1 MYEAFYGLAEK
12 PFNLTPDPRFLF
24 LSEKHKEA
32 FAHLLFGIKNRTG
45 FVMVSGEIG
54 TGKTTICRSL
64 LNQLDTDTEVAFI
77 FNPCLSPEELLRKI
91 NEDFGI
97 ESRAETIKG
106 LIDEL
111 NQYLLDRN
119 AFGKNCVLV
128 IDEAQDLTPSVL
140 EQVRLLSNLET
151 ETQKLLQIVLI
162 GQPEL
167 AYNLQLPEL
176 RQLNQRITARYHLK
190 ALDPEETLQYIAYR
204 LRVAGGRKKVY
215 LTRAAVRAVYRS
227 SGGTPRVI
235 NAVCDRALLIGY
247 IRETHT
253 ITARI
258 VRQAAKEVR
267 GETIR
272 RKRSVLEFSKRFL
285 PNPSIFATAV
295 LILILAVY
303 LVPLL
308 NPYRREEP
316 PAAAI
321 QRDDA
326 VARGQLSGFG
336 SRVSGFGLGESP
348 LRDSKPDE
356 NVAATKAQKELHAP
370 ELGGG
375 AASAQVSP
383 KAQIASIDRLNDVS
397 PDAARNAAVAAILRT
412 WNKALISG
420 YPENDSL
427 ASFRQC
433 AQANGLDTEPL
444 SPSVD
449 ELIGIRLPAAVRLK
463 VGGHALWVALLG
475 TDGNNLRITTNGNQ
489 TILLARDQFKAA
501 YAGEAVIFWQDPAPD
516 APALKMQ
523 MTGPEVKKLQQDL
536 CALDLLSEVTGV
548 YDEKTRRAV
557 AKIQAETGLL
567 IDGVAG
573 RQVRMVLRGRLAT
586 ASASSSGSRVSGPAP
601 GIADASLPV
610 ESALQTGNLEPETQK
625 PKPETRDPIPEDNPL
640 PSLLLNPLDATL
652 DASGQYDT
660 GILGPVSRGE
670 IRVEDLPPLHDD
682 ELGPAKME
690 TSKEITPSAVV
701 GTPLV
706 PAEAVEGS
714 GDPKPETRNPKPET
728 EAKPSG

>member
-557 AKIQAETGLL
+557 AKMQAETGLL

-625 PKPETRDPIPEDNPL
+625 PKPETRNPIPEDNPL
-640 PSLLLNPLDATL
+640 PSLLLSPL

-660 GILGPVSRGE
+660 GILGLVSRGE

-690 TSKEITPSAVV
+690 TSKEVTPSVIA

-714 GDPKPETRNPKPET
+714 GDPKPEIRNPKPET

>member
-97 ESRAETIKG
+97 ESRAETIKD

-119 AFGKNCVLV
+119 TFGKNCVLV

-140 EQVRLLSNLET
+140 EQIRLLSNLET

-190 ALDPEETLQYIAYR
+190 ELDSEETLQYIAYR

-247 IRETHT
+247 TKDTHT

-285 PNPSIFATAV
+285 PNPSIFTTAA

-326 VARGQLSGFG
+326 VSRAQVSGFG
-336 SRVSGFGLGESP
+336 SRVSGLRLDESP
-348 LRDSKPDE
+348 RQDPRADE
-356 NVAATKAQKELHAP
+356 AAAAAKAQKEP
-370 ELGGG
+370 DTSEPGRG
-375 AASAQVSP
+375 ASSAQVSS

-433 AQANGLDTEPL
+433 ARANGLDTEPL
-444 SPSVD
+444 SPRVD

-463 VGGHALWVALLG
+463 VGGHALWAALLG
-475 TDGNNLRITTNGNQ
+475 ADGDKLRITTSGNQ
-489 TILLARDQFKAA
+489 TILLATDQFKAA
-501 YAGEAVIFWQDPAPD
+501 YAGEAVIFWQDPAPN

-536 CALDLLSEVTGV
+536 CALDLLSDVTGV

-573 RQVRMVLRGRLAT
+573 RQVRMVLRGRLAS

-625 PKPETRDPIPEDNPL
+625 PKPETRNPIPEDNPL
-640 PSLLLNPLDATL
+640 PSLLLSPLDASL
-652 DASGQYDT
+652 DASGQYDA
-660 GILGPVSRGE
+660 GILGPMSRGE

-690 TSKEITPSAVV
+690 TSKEVTPSAVV

-714 GDPKPETRNPKPET
+714 GDPKPETRNPKRET